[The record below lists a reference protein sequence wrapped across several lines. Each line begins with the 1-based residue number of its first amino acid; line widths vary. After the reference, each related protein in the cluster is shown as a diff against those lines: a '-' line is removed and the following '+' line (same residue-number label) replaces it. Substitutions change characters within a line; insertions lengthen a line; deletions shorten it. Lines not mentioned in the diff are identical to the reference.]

1 MGLDCTRWPTAAQ
14 PHTAKPRLATPSSVQ
29 PPPPYGPPAPSPAA
43 LFWLLLLGVHVCM
56 QPALSIPSH
65 FPPSLVF
72 SDFPPSCSLV
82 FYVLICPLTVS
93 QPSDFFYPACLIL
106 PSVARHRGCKSAQQL
121 LNWHVLHCLLTVLF
135 LLDFI
140 KTPSA
145 VSSGMDEG
153 VAEDEMEEERQWE
166 KSEEFGGGMAQLTWR
181 VQAATVVSCRRDTS
195 SI

>member
-1 MGLDCTRWPTAAQ
+1 M
-14 PHTAKPRLATPSSVQ
+14 
-29 PPPPYGPPAPSPAA
+29 
-43 LFWLLLLGVHVCM
+43 
-56 QPALSIPSH
+56 
-65 FPPSLVF
+65 
-72 SDFPPSCSLV
+72 
-82 FYVLICPLTVS
+82 
-93 QPSDFFYPACLIL
+93 
-106 PSVARHRGCKSAQQL
+106 
-121 LNWHVLHCLLTVLF
+121 LHCLLTVLF

>member
-1 MGLDCTRWPTAAQ
+1 MC
-14 PHTAKPRLATPSSVQ
+14 V
-29 PPPPYGPPAPSPAA
+29 
-43 LFWLLLLGVHVCM
+43 
-56 QPALSIPSH
+56 
-65 FPPSLVF
+65 
-72 SDFPPSCSLV
+72 CSLP
-82 FYVLICPLTVS
+82 FPYPLISLHPLFFLIPPLLFSCFLRPDLSSHCFSAVRF
-93 QPSDFFYPACLIL
+93 FFYPACLIL

-166 KSEEFGGGMAQLTWR
+166 KSEEFGGGTARLTWR